1 MKTEDKRNLRIK
13 LVYLALMSFTKIAKL
28 RWAFVLLL
36 SLNSMTVVTGQTD
49 ASDIAQKPP
58 ADFKIFNLPSQ
69 EDRLLVQAYD
79 ALGQKDDFTGE
90 WKLYYDEGS
99 ILLFLEEGSATMDK
113 SIFPKGI
120 QLFRSEGKVESHR
133 LYFISPDKP
142 PKHIPLWI
150 TILPPLLAIGLAL
163 VMKEVLISLFA
174 GLWLGGFIAAG
185 FNAEAVLLGLF
196 QSFDTYMVGAISK
209 SGHPEIILFSMMIGA
224 MVAMISKNG
233 GMRGTVNLFARVA
246 NSARNTQLATWMLG
260 IAIFFDDYA
269 NTLIVGH
276 TMRPV
281 TDRFKVSREK
291 LAYIVDSTAAPIAA
305 VAFITTWIGAE
316 IGYIQDALVNM
327 PGMKE
332 TAYGVFLNSL
342 KYAYYPVFTLIFIL
356 ALILFER
363 DYGEMWK
370 AERKAR
376 QGIATPG
383 FTGNDTS
390 SEIEPKEGLRS
401 HWLYGLFPVL
411 SLLVTTVVVLINSGL
426 EASGWNNEEGLIGN
440 LQVAI
445 GMADSFKALVWGSGM
460 GLLVAGVLSVA
471 GKKLSIKESGESV
484 LSGFKVMLPAMAI
497 LILAW
502 SLASVIGELHTEQF
516 LISLLP
522 EHFNPF
528 WLPVVFFLLSAIVSF
543 STGSSWG
550 TMAILYPICL
560 QLTWEFCRMQGMP
573 IQELQPILYN
583 STAVILAGSVLGDH
597 CSPISDTTIL
607 SSMAS
612 GCDHIAHVRTQM
624 PYALTVGFVA
634 ILTGGLFFAIG
645 MPWWL
650 NYLVG
655 IILLVAFVRF
665 YGKTQK
671 TKGT

>member
-1 MKTEDKRNLRIK
+1 
-13 LVYLALMSFTKIAKL
+13 
-28 RWAFVLLL
+28 
-36 SLNSMTVVTGQTD
+36 MTVVTGQTD
-49 ASDIAQKPP
+49 ASNIQQTPP
-58 ADFKIFNLPSQ
+58 ADFEILHLPGQ
-69 EDRLLVQAYD
+69 ANRLLVQVYD
-79 ALGQKDDFTGE
+79 DAGQKDKYTGE
-90 WKLYYDEGS
+90 WTLYYEDGS

-113 SIFPKGI
+113 SIFPKGVH
-120 QLFRSEGKVESHR
+120 LFRTDGASEAHR
-133 LYFISPDKP
+133 LYFISPESP
-142 PKHIPLWI
+142 PRHIPLWV

-163 VMKEVLISLFA
+163 VMREVLIALFA
-174 GLWLGGFIAAG
+174 GLWFGAFIGAG
-185 FNAEAVLLGLF
+185 FNPEAILLGLF
-196 QSFDTYMVGAISK
+196 QSFDTYMVEAIAQ

-224 MVAMISKNG
+224 MVALISKNG

-276 TMRPV
+276 TMKPV

-316 IGYIQDALVNM
+316 IGYIQDALTTM

-332 TAYGVFLNSL
+332 TAYGIFLNSL

-363 DYGEMWK
+363 DYGAMWH
-370 AERKAR
+370 AERNAR
-376 QGIATPG
+376 QGIPTPG
-383 FTGNDTS
+383 YTGDDTS
-390 SEIEPKEGLRS
+390 SELEPKEGLRS
-401 HWLYGLFPVL
+401 HWLYGLIPVL
-411 SLLVTTVVVLINSGL
+411 SLLITTVVVLINSGL
-426 EASGWNNEEGLIGN
+426 ESSGWDTEKDLMGN

-460 GLLVAGVLSVA
+460 GLLTAGVLSVL
-471 GKKLSIKESGESV
+471 GKKLTIKESGDAV
-484 LSGFKVMLPAMAI
+484 LSGFKVMLPAIAI

-502 SLASVIGELHTEQF
+502 SLASVIGVLHTEQF

-522 EHFNPF
+522 GSFNPF
-528 WLPVVFFLLSAIVSF
+528 WLPVIFFLLSAVVSF

-560 QLTWEFCRMQGMP
+560 ELTWEFCRMQGMP
-573 IQELQPILYN
+573 VQELRPILYN

-650 NYLVG
+650 NYLLG